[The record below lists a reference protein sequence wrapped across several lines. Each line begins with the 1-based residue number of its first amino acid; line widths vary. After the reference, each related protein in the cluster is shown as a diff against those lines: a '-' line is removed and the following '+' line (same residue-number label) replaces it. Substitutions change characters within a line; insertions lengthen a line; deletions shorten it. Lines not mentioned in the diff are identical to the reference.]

1 MANNKQ
7 QKKKERERRVAQK
20 KLADI
25 EKRAETTKSSQ
36 ASVPKTN
43 KLSSG
48 VAAIPKA
55 PPVTTNARQTFARRR
70 SVG

>member
-25 EKRAETTKSSQ
+25 EKRAQTAKTTQ
-36 ASVPKTN
+36 TSVPKTN

-48 VAAIPKA
+48 VAVPKA
-55 PPVTTNARQTFARRR
+55 PAVTTNARQTFARRR